1 MPKPVV
7 IDLSHHNVI
16 PDSLKDTAQSGTIG
30 LIHKATEGGSYVDP
44 TVGARQYLAEEAG
57 LLWGLYH
64 FLRPGDQVAH
74 ANHFCDTALLYGDR
88 MTLLAADY
96 EDYEVSLTDLIV
108 WLLVVEKRMGR
119 RPVIYSGHVL
129 KDKLEGKT
137 YPLLTRYR
145 LWLAQYGPDA
155 VLPNGWDKYFLW
167 QYTDQGMVPGV
178 TPTTDLN
185 DGAEDDVT
193 LNWEGATDDITPLPP
208 EPQPAPKVIVNI
220 QVPSNTEVSVWINGE
235 EYGR

>member
-1 MPKPVV
+1 MKPIV
-7 IDLSHHNVI
+7 IDLSHHNTI
-16 PDSLKDTAQSGTIG
+16 PDSLKDTAQSGVIG

-44 TVGARQYLAEEAG
+44 TVGARQYLATDAG

-74 ANHFCDTALLYGDR
+74 ANHFCDVAEVYGDS

-108 WLLVVEKRMGR
+108 WLLVVEQRMGR

-137 YPLLTRYR
+137 YPLLDAIPPVAGAVRRQRRAASR
-145 LWLAQYGPDA
+145 LGQLLPVAVHRPGHGAGRQPDHGPERRRRGRGHGDLGGRSAGRHPRLAAAG
-155 VLPNGWDKYFLW
+155 
-167 QYTDQGMVPGV
+167 T
-178 TPTTDLN
+178 
-185 DGAEDDVT
+185 GAI
-193 LNWEGATDDITPLPP
+193 A
-208 EPQPAPKVIVNI
+208 
-220 QVPSNTEVSVWINGE
+220 
-235 EYGR
+235 